1 MSVTT
6 STYPHTYQP
15 TWEEFLRHLGKLSPR
30 QKRQLH
36 AEATTSGTLGIVLA
50 AQRTYVNTHSR
61 ADYGLRRARE
71 TAAAVE
77 AARMTVRNPDAPR
90 QKVLSRA
97 LASLGPAR
105 RITRSEEEKA
115 QARGESKRFF
125 KSTQHEWKKKRILL
139 EQYVNFD
146 LWLLMHPA
154 EIRTTAADLEAWEQ
168 LRMQVRHLTGCPPVR
183 FAPKDGFMPVG
194 MTRER
199 ALQIAESALS
209 R

>member
-30 QKRQLH
+30 QKQELD

-50 AQRTYVNTHSR
+50 TQRAYVNTRSR
-61 ADYGLRRARE
+61 ADYSLRRARE

-90 QKVLSRA
+90 QKVHRSA

-105 RITRSEEEKA
+105 RTTRSEDEKA

-125 KSTQHEWKKKRILL
+125 RSTQHEWKKKRILL
-139 EQYVNFD
+139 EQHVNFD
-146 LWLLMHPA
+146 LWLLMHPT
-154 EIRTTAADLEAWEQ
+154 EIPTTAADLEAWEQ

-199 ALQIAESALS
+199 ALQIAEVALS

>member
-1 MSVTT
+1 MSVTS
-6 STYPHTYQP
+6 STYPHIYQA

-30 QKRQLH
+30 QKRHLH
-36 AEATTSGTLGIVLA
+36 AEATESGSLGIIVA
-50 AQRTYVNTHSR
+50 AQRTYVNNHSR
-61 ADYGLRRARE
+61 ADHSLRRARE

-90 QKVLSRA
+90 QKVHRSA

-105 RITRSEEEKA
+105 RTTRSAEEKA
-115 QARGESKRFF
+115 QARRESKRFF

-146 LWLLMHPA
+146 LWLLMHPTDVP
-154 EIRTTAADLEAWEQ
+154 TTAADLEAWEQ
-168 LRMQVRHLTGCPPVR
+168 LRRQVRHLTGCPPVR
-183 FAPKDGFMPVG
+183 FAPKDGFIPVG

-199 ALQIAESALS
+199 ALQIAEMALS
-209 R
+209 H